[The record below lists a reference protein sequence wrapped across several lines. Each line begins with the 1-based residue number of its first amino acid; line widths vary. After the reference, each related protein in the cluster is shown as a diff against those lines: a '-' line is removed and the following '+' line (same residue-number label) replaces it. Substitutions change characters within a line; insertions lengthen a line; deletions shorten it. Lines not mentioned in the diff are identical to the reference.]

1 MKISAKGRYG
11 LRALVDLFLNSK
23 EEHVALF
30 SIAQRQGISVQYL
43 EQVFSALRRAGI
55 VRSIKGPKG
64 GYVLAIEAEKLN
76 VSTILSALEGNL
88 TIMDTLKHDEQDSH
102 NCIEQAVCNLIWQ
115 PLDERLMTILGSV
128 TLVDLASESKRLED
142 VEEPMFYI

>member
-11 LRALVDLFLNSK
+11 LRALVDLFINSK

-30 SIAQRQGISVQYL
+30 SIAQRQDISVQYL
-43 EQVFSALRRAGI
+43 EHVFSALRRAGI

-64 GYVLAIEAEKLN
+64 GYVLAIEAEMLS

-88 TIMDTLKHDEQDSH
+88 TIMDSISRDEKDAE

-115 PLDERLMTILGSV
+115 PLDERQMTILESV
-128 TLVDLASESKRLED
+128 TLADLAGESKRLEETED
-142 VEEPMFYI
+142 PMFYI

>member
-43 EQVFSALRRAGI
+43 EHVFSALRRAGI
-55 VRSIKGPKG
+55 VRSIKGAKG
-64 GYVLAIEAEKLN
+64 GYVLAIEAEMLTI
-76 VSTILSALEGNL
+76 STILCALEGNL
-88 TIMDTLKHDEQDSH
+88 TIMDSISREEQDPK
-102 NCIEQAVCNLIWQ
+102 NCIEKAVCNLIWQ
-115 PLDERLMTILGSV
+115 PLDERLMTILESV
-128 TLVDLASESKRLED
+128 TLLDLAGESKRLKEVED
-142 VEEPMFYI
+142 PMFYI

>member
-30 SIAQRQGISVQYL
+30 SIAQRQDISVQYL
-43 EQVFSALRRAGI
+43 EHVFSALRRAGI

-64 GYVLAIEAEKLN
+64 GYVLAIEAERLT

-88 TIMDTLKHDEQDSH
+88 TIMDSISRDEQDAE
-102 NCIEQAVCNLIWQ
+102 NCIVKAVCNLIWQ
-115 PLDERLMTILGSV
+115 PLDERLMTILESV
-128 TLVDLASESKRLED
+128 TLADLAGESIRLEEIED
-142 VEEPMFYI
+142 PMFYI

>member
-30 SIAQRQGISVQYL
+30 SIAQRQDISVQYL
-43 EQVFSALRRAGI
+43 EHVFSALRRAGI

-64 GYVLAIEAEKLN
+64 GYVLAIEAETLT

-88 TIMDTLKHDEQDSH
+88 TIVDSISRDEQDSE

-115 PLDERLMTILGSV
+115 PLDERLMTILESV
-128 TLVDLASESKRLED
+128 TLADLAGESKRLEEAED
-142 VEEPMFYI
+142 PMFYI